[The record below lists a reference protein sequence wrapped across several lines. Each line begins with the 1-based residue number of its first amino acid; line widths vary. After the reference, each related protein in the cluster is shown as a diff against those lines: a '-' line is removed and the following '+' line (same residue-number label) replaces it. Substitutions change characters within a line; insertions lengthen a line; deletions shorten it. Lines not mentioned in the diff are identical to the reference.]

1 VSRASKAKRELEG
14 VVLHLRDYQDS
25 HRIVEFFSLEEG
37 RLFLIAR
44 GARASRK
51 RFAGI
56 VDRFCRLR
64 VVASPGR
71 ELWTLHEA
79 APIELHLSLRQSLE
93 AMNRANQI
101 MEWCRLILAEREE
114 APVIYRYVTHALKLL
129 CEGNLARAVG
139 MYPRVLA
146 EAGMMPEVGCCARC
160 AGQVKGAP
168 GALVPGVGMVCGG
181 CCSGAPSLSAAALGV
196 LRGDRCDELS
206 VAEEVEQSLSGWLQN
221 ETGLP
226 LRVVRL

>member
-1 VSRASKAKRELEG
+1 MSRTSRAKQELEG

-37 RLFLIAR
+37 RRFLIAR

-56 VDRFCRLR
+56 LDRFCRLR

-79 APIELHLSLRQSLE
+79 APIELHLSLRHNLE

-101 MEWCRLILAEREE
+101 MEWCRLLLAEGEE
-114 APVIYRYVTHALKLL
+114 TPVIYRYVIHALKLL
-129 CEGNLARAVG
+129 CEGELARAVG

-146 EAGMMPEVGCCARC
+146 AAGMMPELGVCARC
-160 AGQVKGAP
+160 SEPVESSP
-168 GALVPGVGMVCGG
+168 GALVPGLGIVCGG
-181 CCSGAPSLSAAALGV
+181 CRSGPPSLSPAALGV
-196 LRGDRCDELS
+196 LRGGRCDELS
-206 VAEEVEQSLSGWLQN
+206 VAEEVEQTLSAWL
-221 ETGLP
+221 EAEAGLP